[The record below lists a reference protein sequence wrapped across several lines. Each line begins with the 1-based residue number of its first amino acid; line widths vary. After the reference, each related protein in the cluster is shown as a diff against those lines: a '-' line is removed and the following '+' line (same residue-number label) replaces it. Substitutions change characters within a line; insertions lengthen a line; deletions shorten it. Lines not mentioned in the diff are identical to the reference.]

1 MILRPLE
8 PGSSQ
13 ASTANFQPAW
23 NVVEKIQKQQ
33 YSSCWLVTQPSHAA
47 LAGEMAAC
55 LNAPAVPKM
64 EAELIRAIALHD
76 AGWGMPDAQVV
87 MRSRTGQLKN
97 PPSFLQCSVQEFLAA
112 WTQSIEIA
120 QSTCPAGGYMVS
132 RHFSRLAEHR
142 LKSAHDQ
149 GPDRKALEGFT
160 DREAQRQKALA
171 AKQQRSTAEL
181 EQLTDVLQFCDL
193 LSLYVCCG
201 SSEPVEFPE
210 FCGTKIR
217 INADGNRYRMSP
229 NLMAPG
235 SKFVLAALLHPARKD
250 RSGEEIQV
258 SFD

>member
-8 PGSSQ
+8 SRTAQALSSD
-13 ASTANFQPAW
+13 FQPAW
-23 NVVEKIQKQQ
+23 SVVEKIQKQQ
-33 YSSCWLVTQPSHAA
+33 YPSCWLVTQPSHAA
-47 LAGEMAAC
+47 LAGEMAAR

-97 PPSFLQCSVQEFLAA
+97 PQSFLQCSVQEFLAA
-112 WTQSIEIA
+112 WTQSIDIA
-120 QSTCPAGGYMVS
+120 QSTSPAGGYMVS
-132 RHFSRLAEHR
+132 RHFWRLAEHR
-142 LKSAHDQ
+142 LKSAQDQ
-149 GPDRKALEGFT
+149 AQDRKALEGFT
-160 DREAQRQKALA
+160 SRESDRQTELARKQK
-171 AKQQRSTAEL
+171 RSAAEL

-201 SSEPVEFPE
+201 SNESVEFPE
-210 FCGTKIR
+210 FCGAKVR
-217 INADGNRYRMSP
+217 ITGNANQYRMSP
-229 NLMAPG
+229 NLMEPG
-235 SKFVLAALLHPARKD
+235 SKFLLAALLHPARKD